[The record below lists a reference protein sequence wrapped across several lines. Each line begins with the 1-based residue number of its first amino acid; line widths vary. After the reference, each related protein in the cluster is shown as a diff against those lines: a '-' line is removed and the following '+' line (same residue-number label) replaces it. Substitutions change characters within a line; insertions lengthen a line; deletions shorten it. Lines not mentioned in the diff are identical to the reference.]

1 MMSQSRAPLERPIAD
16 AQHDVALSSPTILV
30 QGFRSY
36 ERYQLRFLTE
46 EAAEVRHTRDVL
58 RTGRTVGVLPID
70 PERGEVVLLRQ
81 FRLAAHLRTGK
92 GDMIEIV
99 AGYIDG
105 DERPSAAARR
115 ECIEEIGVAPRT
127 LLQLLNFMPAPGVS
141 DEHGTLFLGIVD
153 SSMVPERAGSAHEA
167 EYTRPMRVPIDAA
180 LDALARGTVCNGYL
194 LLALQ
199 WLALNRGRLAA
210 IARQADIEPA

>member
-1 MMSQSRAPLERPIAD
+1 MSQSLTLRERPIAD
-16 AQHDVALSSPTILV
+16 AHHDVVLSSPTVLV
-30 QGFRSY
+30 QGFRPY

-46 EAAEVRHTRDVL
+46 EGTEVRHTRDVL

-81 FRLAAHLRTGK
+81 FRLAAHLRTGQ
-92 GDMIEIV
+92 GDMVEIV

-105 DERPSAAARR
+105 EEQPSAAARR
-115 ECIEEIGVAPRT
+115 ECIEEIGVEPRV

-141 DEHGTLFLGIVD
+141 DEHGTLFLGVID
-153 SSMVPERAGSAHEA
+153 ASRVPERAGAAHEA
-167 EYTRPMRVPIDAA
+167 EHTRPMRVPINAA
-180 LDALARGTVCNGYL
+180 LGALARGTVCNGYL

-199 WLALNRGRLAA
+199 WLALNHSR
-210 IARQADIEPA
+210 IDTIVRQADIAPT